1 MESRRNFHKDNYSC
15 RFNQG
20 GVISAGF
27 GKKDDSVDGSTVNIA
42 SIDVSFNFENATL
55 MLFKRKSIRQGML
68 PFVRI
73 VIEQERMQRV
83 KQKFPIMTWMI
94 GKRFPRK

>member
-42 SIDVSFNFENATL
+42 IA
-55 MLFKRKSIRQGML
+55 
-68 PFVRI
+68 
-73 VIEQERMQRV
+73 
-83 KQKFPIMTWMI
+83 
-94 GKRFPRK
+94 